1 MFTTI
6 NNLKIH
12 YRSQGQGKPLLIL
25 HGWGRGSQSWQ
36 KFLDLAKSKVNKQQ
50 SASLQI
56 IIPDLPGFGQ
66 SDYPPEDWSVG
77 DYAEFVWQFLEKLN
91 IKNFYLLGHSF
102 GGRIAIKIA
111 AELSLQTVQK
121 YPPITKGRDRVG
133 LKFVSSQT
141 LPPPASPLQRGRKS
155 IFRQSPQ
162 INHLF
167 LCAAAGIKHPM
178 TFRQKMVRLVAK
190 LSHRFLSAETRN
202 VAETQNF
209 PSLLRKILY
218 KLAGA
223 GDYNRAQG
231 LMKEVF
237 KKVIA
242 EDLTPLLSKIKIP
255 TTIIW
260 GDQDKLA
267 PLSDGRLMREKTASS
282 NLIILKGVGH
292 NVQIEAGEELAG
304 IIFNVR

>member
-12 YRSQGQGKPLLIL
+12 YRQQGLGRPFLIL

-36 KFLDLAKSKVNKQQ
+36 KFLDLVKDKVDIQKS
-50 SASLQI
+50 SSLQI

-66 SDYPPEDWSVG
+66 SDYPPEAWSVG

-102 GGRIAIKIA
+102 GGRIAIKMA

-121 YPPITKGRDRVG
+121 YPPITKERDRVG

-141 LPPPASPLQRGRKS
+141 LPPPASSLQSGRKS
-155 IFRQSPQ
+155 IFRHSPQ

-167 LCAAAGIKHPM
+167 LCAAAGIKHPL
-178 TFRQKMVRLVAK
+178 TFRQKMVSLVAK
-190 LSHRFLSAETRN
+190 LSHRFLSAET
-202 VAETQNF
+202 QNF
-209 PSLLRKILY
+209 ASLLRKIFY

-223 GDYNRAQG
+223 GDYNCAQG

-242 EDLTPLLSKIKIP
+242 EDLTPLLSKIKIS
-255 TTIIW
+255 TAIIW

-267 PLSDGRLMREKTASS
+267 PLSDSRLMREKIASS

-292 NVQIEAGEELAG
+292 NVQIEAGEELVG